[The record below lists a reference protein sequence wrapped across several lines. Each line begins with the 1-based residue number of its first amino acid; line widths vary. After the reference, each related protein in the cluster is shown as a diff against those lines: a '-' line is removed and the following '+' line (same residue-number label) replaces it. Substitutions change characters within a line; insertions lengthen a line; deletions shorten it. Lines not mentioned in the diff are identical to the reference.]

1 MKTLADGAVSVPG
14 VPGWGRLLRYRHSFE
29 VSAPLAQVVAFHAR
43 SDSMAAITPP
53 GIVVEV
59 HQAPPVLAEGDEMRF
74 TLRLAGLLPIPWVAR
89 ISDVGESGFVDTQ
102 MEGPFSLWRHE
113 HRFAS
118 SGPGRTRI
126 DDQVQAR
133 LRRHW
138 LWAPVGLAM
147 WLGMP
152 LLFAY
157 RALIT
162 RRILR
167 NRTA

>member
-1 MKTLADGAVSVPG
+1 MTAGRSTASMATEAHRT
-14 VPGWGRLLRYRHSFE
+14 GRLLRYRHRF
-29 VSAPLAQVVAFHAR
+29 VVDAALARVADFHAR

-53 GIVVEV
+53 GIVVV
-59 HQAPPVLAEGDEMRF
+59 LRRAPAVLGEGDEMRF
-74 TLRLAGLLPIPWVAR
+74 TLRLGGLLPVDWTAR
-89 ISDVGESGFVDTQ
+89 ISDVSEGGFVDTQ
-102 MEGPFSLWRHE
+102 LEGPFDQWRHE
-113 HRFAS
+113 HRFVAE
-118 SGPGRTRI
+118 GPHRTRI
-126 DDQVQAR
+126 EDLVEAR

-138 LWAPVGLAM
+138 LWLPVGLAM

>member
-1 MKTLADGAVSVPG
+1 MTAGRSTAPLTAKPHH
-14 VPGWGRLLRYRHSFE
+14 PGRLLRYRHRF
-29 VSAPLAQVVAFHAR
+29 VVDAALARVADFHAH

-53 GIVVEV
+53 GIVVV
-59 HQAPPVLAEGDEMRF
+59 LRQAPAVLGEGDEMRF
-74 TLRLAGLLPIPWVAR
+74 TLRLGGLLPVNWTAR
-89 ISDVGESGFVDTQ
+89 ISDVSEGGFVDTQ
-102 MEGPFSLWRHE
+102 LEGPFDLWRHE
-113 HRFAS
+113 HRFVAE
-118 SGPGRTRI
+118 GRDRTWI
-126 DDQVQAR
+126 EDHVEAR

-138 LWAPVGLAM
+138 LWLPVGLAM

-167 NRTA
+167 NRAA